1 MGILRKEIMNFS
13 KSWKKLTLI
22 VALSLGSIGY
32 LFSLNDKDEEVD
44 KKWSQAQKDL
54 ESGKDRLLGKRSPA
68 SSPESD
74 SAASVPRQAK
84 SLPRSPAQE
93 SDFSRE
99 RILEEWKTIDVVYSH
114 KKYKKVL
121 DVAVIRKKT
130 AAELGLPVIGNFFN
144 QAVVEKG
151 DLPSNVKYS
160 SLVYSEKRMQFSI
173 LTNNLILKFASD
185 ESFDRFVEQ
194 ANDGTLIGKFRPIKT
209 VIIDGQNETT
219 ANALFEKFQKM
230 GEVEDVQI
238 EIIEQSKIPR

>member
-32 LFSLNDKDEEVD
+32 LFSLNVKDEEVD
-44 KKWSQAQKDL
+44 KKAPQARIDH
-54 ESGKDRLLGKRSPA
+54 ESVKDRLLSKRSPA

-74 SAASVPRQAK
+74 LTASVPRQAQ

-93 SDFSRE
+93 SDFSSE
-99 RILEEWKTIDVVYSH
+99 RILEEWKTIDVVYSQ
-114 KKYKKVL
+114 KKYKKVI

-144 QAVVEKG
+144 QAVIEKG

-173 LTNNLILKFASD
+173 LTNNLVIKFAN
-185 ESFDRFVEQ
+185 EETFDRFVEQ
-194 ANDGTLIGKFRPIKT
+194 TNDGTLIGKFRPIRT

-219 ANALFEKFQKM
+219 ANALLEKFQKM
-230 GEVEDVQI
+230 SEVENVQI